1 MIVGHVLSSRNAKN
15 PALRLEAG
23 LSDGIGWGNAPDGFG
38 RPAVG
43 GLFGCGGRVRL
54 FFLGLE
60 LRVVFVFAKE
70 IRQSLGLANLSR

>member
-1 MIVGHVLSSRNAKN
+1 MGKC
-15 PALRLEAG
+15 
-23 LSDGIGWGNAPDGFG
+23 APDGFG

-43 GLFGCGGRVRL
+43 GLFGRGGRVRL
-54 FFLGLE
+54 FFLGIE

>member
-1 MIVGHVLSSRNAKN
+1 MGKC
-15 PALRLEAG
+15 
-23 LSDGIGWGNAPDGFG
+23 APDGFG